1 MSTSSG
7 CAYDRSSAEKDV
19 PAAMRSEQYDLAFV
33 DGLHETE
40 QCLDLFRATCGVY
53 DDVGLVQYCGSGV
66 SRANSV
72 L

>member
-1 MSTSSG
+1 
-7 CAYDRSSAEKDV
+7 
-19 PAAMRSEQYDLAFV
+19 MRSEQYDLAFV

-53 DDVGLVQYCGSGV
+53 DDVGVVQYCGSGV